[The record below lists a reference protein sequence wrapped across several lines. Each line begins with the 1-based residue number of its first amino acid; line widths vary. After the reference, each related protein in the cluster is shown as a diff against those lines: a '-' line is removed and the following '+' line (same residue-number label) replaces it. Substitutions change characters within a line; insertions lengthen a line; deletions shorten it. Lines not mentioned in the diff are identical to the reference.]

1 MMSSAPGA
9 TPEFVRRNIVVL
21 GTSAGGVSA
30 LRQLVAGLPARLPAA
45 VFVVMHSSPEYASKL
60 AEILSSSGPLPAH
73 AAVHGER
80 IRPGEI
86 YVAPNDNHM
95 TVHRDF
101 VRVTRGPKEN
111 GHRPA
116 VDPLFR
122 TAARMFGNKVIGVV
136 LTGNLS
142 CGTEGLMAIKS
153 HGGVAVVQ
161 SDPEYPA
168 MPSYARAHVQVEHV
182 TALALIP
189 ELLVRLLD
197 EPIPD
202 HSEAEADGAHTVA
215 PQPAN
220 IVCPIC
226 QGAMVERADGG
237 LLRYSCH
244 VGHAFSADSL
254 VAEQSEALEAALWA
268 SVRAL
273 EESAQLADRLSGSSA
288 HGLPQRF
295 RDKAEAL
302 RQHAALIQ
310 DVLLHGTTLDA
321 EDVSA
326 QEGMLDS

>member
-1 MMSSAPGA
+1 M
-9 TPEFVRRNIVVL
+9 

-30 LRQLVAGLPARLPAA
+30 LRQLVAGLPAGFPAA
-45 VFVVMHSSPEYASKL
+45 VFVVMHSSPEFASKL
-60 AEILSSSGPLPAH
+60 PEILSSSGALPAH

-80 IRPGEI
+80 IRAGEI

-122 TAARMFGNKVIGVV
+122 TAARMYGNKVIGVV
-136 LTGNLS
+136 LTGTLS

-168 MPSYARAHVQVEHV
+168 MPFHARTHVQVEHV
-182 TALALIP
+182 IPLAGIP
-189 ELLVRLLD
+189 ELLVRLVD
-197 EPIPD
+197 EPVPD
-202 HSEAEADGAHTVA
+202 HSEAEAGGPHTVA
-215 PQPAN
+215 PRPAN

-226 QGAMVERADGG
+226 QGAMEERADGG

-244 VGHAFSADSL
+244 VGHAFSVDSL
-254 VAEQSEALEAALWA
+254 IAEQSEALEAALWA

-273 EESAQLADRLSGSSA
+273 EESAQLADRLSGSGA
-288 HGLPQRF
+288 HGLALRF

-321 EDVSA
+321 EDVA
-326 QEGMLDS
+326 ARDEVLDA

>member
-1 MMSSAPGA
+1 
-9 TPEFVRRNIVVL
+9 VVVV
-21 GTSAGGVSA
+21 GTSAGGVNA
-30 LRQLVAGLPARLPAA
+30 LRELVAGLPAGLPAA
-45 VFVVMHSSPEYASKL
+45 VFVVMHSSPEFASKL
-60 AEILSSSGPLPAH
+60 PEILSSSGPLPAH
-73 AAVHGER
+73 SAVHGER

-122 TAARMFGNKVIGVV
+122 TAARMYGNKVIGVV

-142 CGTEGLMAIKS
+142 CGTEGLMTIKS
-153 HGGVAVVQ
+153 HGGIAVVQ
-161 SDPEYPA
+161 SDPEYRS
-168 MPSYARAHVQVEHV
+168 MPLHARAHVQVEHV
-182 TALALIP
+182 TPLARIA
-189 ELLVRLLD
+189 ELLVQLID

-202 HSEAEADGAHTVA
+202 QAETEAGGPHTVS

-220 IVCPIC
+220 IVCPTC
-226 QGAMVERADGG
+226 QGAMVESAEGG
-237 LLRYSCH
+237 LVRYSCH

-254 VAEQSEALEAALWA
+254 LAEQSEALEAALWA

-273 EESAQLADRLSGSSA
+273 EESAQLADRLSSSGA
-288 HGLPQRF
+288 SGLAPRF

-310 DVLLHGTTLDA
+310 DILLHGTTLDA
-321 EDVSA
+321 EDVA
-326 QEGMLDS
+326 AHDEVLDS